1 VRIRLDAR
9 MERPY
14 ERQAFRHE
22 LPTWAQE
29 HRADLV
35 WAALVLVQA
44 WVAAG
49 RPPGRVVLGR
59 YESWARIMGGILE
72 VAGIPSFLSNAK
84 EFYEAADL
92 EGAAVRDFVTRWW
105 AKFGS
110 EPTSVGKLFP
120 LTTEE
125 DSLLALEG
133 RDEHAKKTKL
143 GQLLARCRDRR
154 YDLSDGVTVS
164 ITKETGKRQGAA
176 AWRLVPPWSGI
187 SDLADVTAP
196 ETAEPGGPL
205 KGDTPGIAADKVK
218 GTVKIERATP
228 PDVDTGSEAAAVVE
242 ATGKV
247 QSDTELNDPPAV
259 DMAEPAS
266 RQIGPPHSGPNDIE
280 SDPHPGTSSRLD
292 HVDEVEPPW

>member
-1 VRIRLDAR
+1 
-9 MERPY
+9 
-14 ERQAFRHE
+14 
-22 LPTWAQE
+22 
-29 HRADLV
+29 
-35 WAALVLVQA
+35 
-44 WVAAG
+44 
-49 RPPGRVVLGR
+49 
-59 YESWARIMGGILE
+59 
-72 VAGIPSFLSNAK
+72 
-84 EFYEAADL
+84 
-92 EGAAVRDFVTRWW
+92 
-105 AKFGS
+105 
-110 EPTSVGKLFP
+110 
-120 LTTEE
+120 
-125 DSLLALEG
+125 
-133 RDEHAKKTKL
+133 
-143 GQLLARCRDRR
+143 
-154 YDLSDGVTVS
+154 
-164 ITKETGKRQGAA
+164 
-176 AWRLVPPWSGI
+176 LVPPWSGI

-259 DMAEPAS
+259 DMGEPAS